1 MNGRDGPVV
10 VIASRR
16 GHLLSMNR
24 AELLEL
30 HETISDQAFSVM
42 QFKNNDYA
50 DTADA
55 LFNLRQCEA
64 LGLCSMEQGILIRIT
79 DKLARLSNVT
89 AGKSLAVKDEGVRD
103 TIVDLVNYA
112 VLLAAAIEE
121 RTRKETHGRR
131 HEARS

>member
-1 MNGRDGPVV
+1 
-10 VIASRR
+10 
-16 GHLLSMNR
+16 MNR

-30 HETISDQAFSVM
+30 HETIADQAFTVM
-42 QFKNNDYA
+42 QFKSNDYA

-64 LGLCSMEQGILIRIT
+64 LGLCSVEQGILIRIT

-89 AGKSLAVKDEGVRD
+89 AGKSLNVKDEGVRD

-121 RTRKETHGRR
+121 RARKETHGRR